1 MFRLAVLVSGLF
13 FPSCHLSTSIFCSA
27 ARPLLLLRLRPRPTP
42 TTAMDMALVA
52 TEDTEDM
59 VLATAV
65 DTPPLDTLDLATLV
79 VTTASVR
86 LMLRLIPTT
95 DTDTPDLAMDVDT
108 DTPDTPPLDTPDSAT
123 EATDTPVA
131 TTASV
136 RLRPSLRL
144 MLRLIP
150 TTDLD
155 TLASG
160 ATEDMVLATAVDT
173 PALDTPD
180 SATPVD
186 TSEDMA
192 TATAVVTDTTVRL
205 TQPKDQH
212 NAGAQLSPELA
223 SVSALSYLTAG
234 YYLATK
240 ESKLK

>member
-42 TTAMDMALVA
+42 TTATAMAWVA
-52 TEDTEDM
+52 TQDTEDM

-86 LMLRLIPTT
+86 LRPSPRLMLMLRLIPTT
-95 DTDTPDLAMDVDT
+95 DMDTPDLAMDVDT
-108 DTPDTPPLDTPDSAT
+108 DTPDTPPLDTPDSATLVATLDSAT

-144 MLRLIP
+144 MLRLRLIP
-150 TTDLD
+150 TTDTA
-155 TLASG
+155 TLA
-160 ATEDMVLATAVDT
+160 
-173 PALDTPD
+173 
-180 SATPVD
+180 
-186 TSEDMA
+186 
-192 TATAVVTDTTVRL
+192 
-205 TQPKDQH
+205 
-212 NAGAQLSPELA
+212 
-223 SVSALSYLTAG
+223 
-234 YYLATK
+234 
-240 ESKLK
+240 